1 MLKLGA
7 FGFIRYLLGLFYD
20 ICLEYS
26 LLVCSFAAVSIFYS
40 SVSSITETDAK
51 RLIAQTSIAHMGLVV
66 LGLFMFSEAGFFG
79 ALYLIVGHGITST
92 ALFYLVGILYDR
104 FHTRELR
111 VFGGLVTIMPLF
123 CTSLFFFT
131 AANSGFP

>member
-1 MLKLGA
+1 
-7 FGFIRYLLGLFYD
+7 
-20 ICLEYS
+20 
-26 LLVCSFAAVSIFYS
+26 
-40 SVSSITETDAK
+40 
-51 RLIAQTSIAHMGLVV
+51 MGLVV